1 MGSFITSS
9 ESNPFLFLS
18 REVNAIPSVVCC
30 RIVEI
35 SSPYANCAGVNT
47 LKDEL
52 AVRRAPEGS
61 RWCEELDCSEHQ
73 FEASEVEKNNLGREK
88 YT

>member
-1 MGSFITSS
+1 M
-9 ESNPFLFLS
+9 
-18 REVNAIPSVVCC
+18 
-30 RIVEI
+30 EI

-52 AVRRAPEGS
+52 AVRRAPEDS

-88 YT
+88 YTWYIFIIIIIIINHKETF